1 MDVYIGKTTLGLPVA
16 DLAKGHANFK
26 MNRVIDQH
34 LAGDEIAGLWNIPS
48 SANGDAVTTSPDEN
62 SFIGMMLNAMDETN
76 RAQNNV
82 DILTQQAIVD
92 PASVDVHDV
101 TIAMAKANMTLSI
114 SKAIIERSISG
125 FKDILNQR

>member
-1 MDVYIGKTTLGLPVA
+1 MDLHIGKTTLGLPLA
-16 DLAKGHANFK
+16 DLAKGHTNFK

-34 LAGDEIAGLWNIPS
+34 LSGDEIAGLWNVGS
-48 SANGDAVTTSPDEN
+48 SGSNESGSDEN
-62 SFIGMMLNAMDETN
+62 SFVGMMLNALDETN

-114 SKAIIERSISG
+114 SKAIIDRSISG